1 MLRFISV
8 LLCVFFETKRP
19 NSLRGRSDVFLRLR
33 ELNINSLGLFR
44 FDFLLMLRKGL
55 QERNLAD
62 YRLYS

>member
-1 MLRFISV
+1 
-8 LLCVFFETKRP
+8 
-19 NSLRGRSDVFLRLR
+19 LRLR